1 VLKKIKKIKKITDLH
16 RQLTETRKSKKKISL
31 VPTMGNLHEGHLSLI
46 KHAQNITD
54 YVVVSIFVNPTQFV
68 GGEDF
73 NKYPRTLDDD
83 IESISKLDVDLL
95 FTPDTN
101 EIYSDNYQDFIE
113 IPVSYLE
120 SIYCGKSRP
129 GHFRGVIT
137 IVSELFN
144 IIQPDIAIFGE
155 KDYQQ
160 LLIIRNLVKNLFSS
174 IKIIGLPTVREESGL
189 AMSSRNNY
197 LSQSDR
203 QQAPMLYGCI
213 KRTIKSIK
221 NGVKDYAGLEKEAKF
236 FLEKAGFKIDYYSIC
251 DSDTLK
257 LPKNENL
264 VILAAVWLG
273 DTRLIDNARVHNYD

>member
-1 VLKKIKKIKKITDLH
+1 ML
-16 RQLTETRKSKKKISL
+16 SL
-31 VPTMGNLHEGHLSLI
+31 VFSL
-46 KHAQNITD
+46 
-54 YVVVSIFVNPTQFV
+54 
-68 GGEDF
+68 
-73 NKYPRTLDDD
+73 TL
-83 IESISKLDVDLL
+83 L
-95 FTPDTN
+95 TPDTN

-203 QQAPMLYGCI
+203 QQAPMLYECI

-273 DTRLIDNARVHNYD
+273 GTRLIDNARVHTYD